1 MIPTI
6 TTGTPIAPI
15 YFPHNSPMKRHC
27 QFTVKRFEVNYS
39 RTRNLLTV
47 SQEPYP
53 CKKTNQLLPGAA
65 NCSERDHAFLSI
77 QLHLVTL
84 SCGSLIGHEDFKA
97 HSLRVRLLRNKWIC

>member
-1 MIPTI
+1 MPVHRQAVRGELQQYGI
-6 TTGTPIAPI
+6 
-15 YFPHNSPMKRHC
+15 
-27 QFTVKRFEVNYS
+27 
-39 RTRNLLTV
+39 RTHNLLTTG
-47 SQEPYP
+47 QEPYP
-53 CKKTNQLLPGAA
+53 CKKTNKLLPVAANLAA